1 MSNNGV
7 PGLPQI
13 ECLPIQMA
21 SRFTRK
27 PDYVCRYI
35 HSDDGDLVKYKLL
48 RSNLDEERW
57 VSIKDTKK

>member
-1 MSNNGV
+1 MFTDSNG
-7 PGLPQI
+7 I
-13 ECLPIQMA
+13 KIH
-21 SRFTRK
+21 K

-57 VSIKDTKK
+57 VSIKDTEK